1 MLPEKLDDL
10 TSVSGGISRWKDG
23 PDSYNLPFNFHM
35 RATYRMFARTHTRV
49 CTHTYSSTPIF
60 FSRWGFSV

>member
-10 TSVSGGISRWKDG
+10 TSVSGGISWWKDR

-35 RATYRMFARTHTRV
+35 RATACMHAHIHVYAHTHTRV
-49 CTHTYSSTPIF
+49 RRSF
-60 FSRWGFSV
+60 FPRWGFSV